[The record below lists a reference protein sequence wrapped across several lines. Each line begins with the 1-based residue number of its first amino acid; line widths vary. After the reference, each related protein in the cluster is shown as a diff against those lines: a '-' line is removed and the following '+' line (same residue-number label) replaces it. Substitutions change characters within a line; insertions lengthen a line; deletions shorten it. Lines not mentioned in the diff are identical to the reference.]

1 MKKVVIWALAAIAS
15 VWVLLPIYFI
25 LVGAFTE
32 RDVITRGGTPFIL
45 TQPSVEIFE
54 FFFLDPQ
61 VLPSLVNSIVI
72 ALMTVA
78 FSLILGA
85 PAGYALARY
94 AFKGKNAF
102 RISILTTRAF
112 PVVVLA
118 LPLAVWFLRLNIYDT
133 QLAVAL
139 VHTALAL
146 PFAILISYSLFQGI
160 SREYEEAAWTM
171 GCSLPQGFIRI
182 TLPLALPGLVA
193 IAIFAFVISWNEV
206 FAAAVLTV
214 QSRPISAY
222 LLAQLTESPLHFKL
236 AGGVFL
242 VVPSLVFVFMVRKY
256 LFTLWGI
263 SSSK

>member
-1 MKKVVIWALAAIAS
+1 MKKVLTWAVVSIAS
-15 VWVLLPIYFI
+15 IWVLLPIYLI
-25 LVGAFTE
+25 IVGAFSQRE
-32 RDVITRGGTPFIL
+32 LIASGGTPFIL
-45 TQPSVEIFE
+45 TSASIEVFE

-61 VLPSLVNSIVI
+61 VFPSLINSIVI
-72 ALMTVA
+72 ALLTVLL
-78 FSLILGA
+78 SMLLGV

-94 AFKGKNAF
+94 SFRGKNTF

-118 LPLAVWFLRLNIYDT
+118 LPLAVWFLRLQIYDT

-171 GCSLPQGFIRI
+171 GCSLVQSFRRI

-214 QSRPISAY
+214 QTRPLSAY
-222 LLAQLTESPLHFKL
+222 LLAQLSESPLHFKL

-242 VVPSLVFVFMVRKY
+242 VVPSLIFVFVIRKY
-256 LFTLWGI
+256 LFSLWGI